1 MINANSKISFVVP
14 AYNCA
19 DTITESIDSIF
30 NGNFENGDEV
40 IIVNDAS
47 GDSTAEI
54 IQSLQKKYPHIKII
68 NNIKNVGCP
77 ASRNVGIRSAFNPL
91 IFNLD
96 ADNILVP
103 GSIERLKNY
112 LLAENA
118 DLAAFSEYHYFQ
130 KNIRKINHK
139 WIYKS
144 RVMTLADFLAGPINP
159 GPGGNFLYTKESW
172 EKVGG
177 YPENLDTCEDL
188 VFDRNLKSKGLK
200 FKLSKNAFVYWPQRE
215 NIWQAIKQ
223 FFNYA
228 VGDGRARFFRPQ
240 TPYLFLRYIFGLYL
254 LFLIPIMKSLL
265 LITLCITLL
274 ILYCIW
280 SILKNYKYVNDLR
293 ALFYLPILQFAS
305 DFTVIIGTVIG
316 FIKQ

>member
-177 YPENLDTCEDL
+177 YWEYG
-188 VFDRNLKSKGLK
+188 KGLHEAWGFVLKQLASGSK
-200 FKLSKNAFVYWPQRE
+200 FVVLSHSYYFHRYGIDSLFIRE
-215 NIWQAIKQ
+215 SKKTDENSLMASKMIMNFIDLINDDDAAYIKSEAGSRNW
-223 FFNYA
+223 FNNFYK
-228 VGDGRARFFRPQ
+228 RKIR
-240 TPYLFLRYIFGLYL
+240 
-254 LFLIPIMKSLL
+254 
-265 LITLCITLL
+265 
-274 ILYCIW
+274 
-280 SILKNYKYVNDLR
+280 LK
-293 ALFYLPILQFAS
+293 
-305 DFTVIIGTVIG
+305 TGGIGTTGKIRQNY
-316 FIKQ
+316 FIKILDKLKKILNQGQ